1 MQSAHHHPRHP
12 AWGFLIFLEVFFVK
26 LEFDEHFSY
35 VATWLQVVVGY
46 TNALNLP
53 EITQIS
59 FHPQMNVLSES
70 LLMK

>member
-1 MQSAHHHPRHP
+1 M
-12 AWGFLIFLEVFFVK
+12 K

-46 TNALNLP
+46 TRALNLP

-59 FHPQMNVLSES
+59 LHPQMNVLSES